1 VSKCDC
7 LGYSCSQTESPAVT
21 VTDMLI
27 AILNC
32 CTKEELEED
41 EEEEATPEEAV
52 TPVQE
57 GEPESN
63 YRSLITNV
71 NNMPLLQAWKR
82 LTRAKPSRTR
92 SCSLEKCPECSL
104 YSGTS
109 RSSQGTKLERSSI

>member
-1 VSKCDC
+1 MDVFTWSLPFVGEKSEQVRLSWC
-7 LGYSCSQTESPAVT
+7 SCSQTESPAVT

-57 GEPESN
+57 GEAEAISA
-63 YRSLITNV
+63 L
-71 NNMPLLQAWKR
+71 
-82 LTRAKPSRTR
+82 
-92 SCSLEKCPECSL
+92 
-104 YSGTS
+104 
-109 RSSQGTKLERSSI
+109 